1 MATFYN
7 QATLSYNG
15 NVTNSNIATGEIL
28 EVLSATKTA
37 VIDEYSQNSDV
48 TYVINIVNSGASTF
62 GALTITD
69 NLGAYDFDSTV
80 LVPLTYIDGSVK
92 YYLNGVLQSDPTVS
106 ATDEL
111 VISGISL
118 PANSVATIIYAAR
131 ANQFAPLAT
140 DGSITNTAVISSD
153 ALASDITVSET
164 ITVQNSANLTIS
176 KSVSP
181 TTVAENGEITY
192 TFIIQNSGNTAVT
205 AQDSAV
211 ITDTFNPIL
220 SNLSVTFNGDE
231 WAEGTNY
238 SYDELT
244 GLFTTLDGQITVP
257 AATYTQDSENG
268 NFIIEPG
275 VSVLTITGT
284 I

>member
-69 NLGAYDFDSTV
+69 HLGAYDFDSTV